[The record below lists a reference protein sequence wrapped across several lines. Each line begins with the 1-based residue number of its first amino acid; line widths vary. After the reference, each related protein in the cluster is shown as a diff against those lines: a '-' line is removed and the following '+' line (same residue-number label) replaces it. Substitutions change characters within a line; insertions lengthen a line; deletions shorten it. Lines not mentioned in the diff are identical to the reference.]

1 MGRRN
6 RFSLFLSHP
15 SAITGIAIRS
25 AAATIWTPSNVANMT
40 NRKRKG
46 AYSFRLPRRFI
57 VALRAIRPPPLADSF
72 LARGLPPFWPPSLLP
87 VAGFFSSSA
96 TASRD
101 TSPVAISTIS
111 LASWLGSRGSF
122 GLPGSLHGAPLVLP
136 ALEGPDCRGARV
148 VPVNGADFQTE
159 TLPIAPPASEYPHR
173 ARRSQ
178 PNHLV
183 ERGAFDDGL
192 DVLTVKRPPP
202 ELSSGRLLKV
212 LSRKRRWR
220 FPALPIPLTAAS
232 GY

>member
-1 MGRRN
+1 
-6 RFSLFLSHP
+6 
-15 SAITGIAIRS
+15 
-25 AAATIWTPSNVANMT
+25 MT

-72 LARGLPPFWPPSLLP
+72 LARGLPPFWPPSLLS

-101 TSPVAISTIS
+101 TSPVAISKIN

-136 ALEGPDCRGARV
+136 ALEGPDCRGARIRIRGILYVLERSGMARISARRV
-148 VPVNGADFQTE
+148 VRVNGADFQTE